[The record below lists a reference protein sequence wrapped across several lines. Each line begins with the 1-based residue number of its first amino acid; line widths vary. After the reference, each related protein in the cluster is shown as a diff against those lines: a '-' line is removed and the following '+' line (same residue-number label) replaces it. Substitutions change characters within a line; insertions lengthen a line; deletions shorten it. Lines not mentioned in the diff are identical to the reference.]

1 MGNRKNNKLDR
12 FTWFFAIALGT
23 VPIMMAIAP
32 MSFSPR
38 ADNWQIFVRGNSL
51 VVPVIEFAIVLFAM
65 AKGGSVLRGFKLL
78 PLITRMGLI
87 AWIPVLVF
95 NTYQPGND
103 LVYANIGIF
112 KLFILS
118 IFICVL
124 IDLYKNISENGF
136 FSLCFSIGVGI
147 QVYIIIFIVYIF
159 TNDLKGEQWISN
171 YPGFNNIRHIC
182 VGGFISYFIGM
193 CLYIFNYNKNRFN
206 KIGMLYIIFGIS
218 GLSLAFW
225 TGTRAAVLSCIVITV
240 IAMIFVNEK
249 RLDIIRYALFVFLLS
264 LILVLPLPLPHPA
277 YGILSAFGISDLN
290 AHTLNGASSGRIELW
305 IGTIQKIL
313 EKPIWGWGIEQYSR
327 FNPIGE
333 YTIFHPHNFPLQFI
347 FATGIFGFFMAI
359 IVVTPII
366 LQQMRT
372 PSEAIRRLQF
382 AMLATLGVYALFDG
396 ILYFSYSSLIFA
408 VLLISCW
415 RQPPAPDR
423 SG

>member
-1 MGNRKNNKLDR
+1 MGNRKNSNLDS
-12 FTWFFAIALGT
+12 FKWFFAITLGA

-65 AKGGSVLRGFKLL
+65 AKGGSVLRGFKSL
-78 PLITRMGLI
+78 PLISRVGII
-87 AWIPVLVF
+87 AWIPVLVY
-95 NTYQPGND
+95 TAYQPGND

-118 IFICVL
+118 IFISVS
-124 IDLYKNISENGF
+124 IDLYKNISEHGL
-136 FSLCFSIGVGI
+136 FSVWLSIGIGI
-147 QVYIIIFIVYIF
+147 QIYFIIFIFYILI
-159 TNDLKGEQWISN
+159 NDINGEQWISN

-182 VGGFISYFIGM
+182 VIGFVSYFTGM
-193 CLYIFNYNKNRFN
+193 YLYIFNYSKNRFN
-206 KIGMLYIIFGIS
+206 NLYIFYIIFGLS

-225 TGTRAAVLSCIVITV
+225 TGTRATVLSCIVLTL
-240 IAMIFVNEK
+240 IATIFVKEK
-249 RLDIIRYALFVFLLS
+249 GPDIIRYALFVFVLS
-264 LILVLPLPLPHPA
+264 LILVSPLPLPHPA
-277 YGILSAFGISDLN
+277 YGILAAFGISDLN
-290 AHTLNGASSGRIELW
+290 APTLDGASSGRIELW

-327 FNPIGE
+327 FNPVGD

-347 FATGIFGFFMAI
+347 FATGIFGFVIAV

-372 PSEAIRRLQF
+372 SSEAIRRFQF

-415 RQPPAPDR
+415 RQPPVPDR